1 MKKTLIILCAFVTI
15 STPAMM
21 RALNTASTGMASQ
34 EMNVSTI
41 SNNIANVNT
50 VGYKTQ
56 RTEFE
61 SLKYQTIREAGSSS
75 SANTLYN
82 TGLQIG
88 SGSKVS
94 GTKRDFGT
102 GSPKIT
108 NNPFDFMISGDGFFA
123 IILPNQEIRYSRDG
137 AFSVNSQGTLV
148 TKQGYPVYPN
158 IQLPQGTISVN
169 VTEDGK
175 VEAFLK
181 NQMEPSQAGQI
192 PVFTFTNNNGLKAVG
207 GNLYASTQSS
217 GIAVQNIPGENQAGT
232 VNQGTLETSNVVIMN
247 EMTGLI
253 QAQRAYEMNSK
264 VMKIADEML
273 QTVNTLR

>member
-1 MKKTLIILCAFVTI
+1 MKKIFLISTMTI
-15 STPAMM
+15 SLSSFGMM
-21 RALNTASTGMASQ
+21 RALNTAATGMASQ
-34 EMNVSTI
+34 EMHVSTI

-50 VGYKTQ
+50 TGYKNQ
-56 RTEFE
+56 RAEFE

-94 GTKRDFGT
+94 GTKRDFAP

-108 NNPFDFMISGDGFFA
+108 NNPFDFMVDGDGFFA
-123 IILPNQEIRYSRDG
+123 IVLPNQEVRYTRDG
-137 AFSVNSQGTLV
+137 AFSVNSQGTVV
-148 TKQGYPVYPN
+148 TKAGYTVFPT

-169 VTEDGK
+169 VTQDGK
-175 VEAFLK
+175 VEAFLR
-181 NQMEPSQAGQI
+181 NQKEPTQAGQI

-207 GNLYASTQSS
+207 GNLYAATQSS
-217 GIAVQNIPGENQAGT
+217 GNPVQNIAGENQAG
-232 VNQGTLETSNVVIMN
+232 VINQGTLETSNVNIMN
-247 EMTGLI
+247 EMTNLI
-253 QAQRAYEMNSK
+253 KAQRGYEMNGK

-273 QTVNTLR
+273 QTVNNIR